1 MADVEPEGDATSP
14 IPQEVAASS
23 NGRDI
28 TISYLGPLAQI
39 QDTVLAGLG
48 WRWEAYREIRRDPQ
62 VHSTFQQRR
71 LAIVSRPLVVE
82 PGGDDA
88 QSKAA
93 ADHLRANLNDIAF
106 DRSTKGMTWGVF
118 YGYAVGECMWRVKDG
133 KVWLDK
139 IKVRT
144 PWRFRFSKEG
154 FLTLLTRAS
163 PIVGESMPDK
173 KFWVLS
179 SGADNDDDP
188 YGLGLAHQ
196 LYWPVYFKKM
206 GLSFWLRALEKFG
219 APTAVGTFPPGTSL
233 EDQARLLAAA
243 MAVRIDGAVIKPEG
257 TVLELLEA
265 TRGTVD
271 QATFYKFQNGDISKV
286 IVGQTMTTDDGASL
300 AQGKVHYDVRE
311 ELTDADI
318 EELCESFQQG
328 PARWLTEWNFP
339 GAAIP
344 ILTRPSPE
352 DAERASRLTK
362 ERAETIKTMGEAGF
376 EPEDVTLRDMF
387 PGWRRKASTPPPANL
402 AQGDNVVPLRPAFS
416 EGSVRTVLR
425 DQLAALFAEPLAQG
439 DAADAFVDDIDWEPL
454 IAPIADAVEQVVA
467 GSPSLDVAAERLAE
481 IFTGPAGAAFT
492 EHLAGVLFQARV
504 AGKAGLGISDREDR
518 ALAEG

>member
-1 MADVEPEGDATSP
+1 MANDVVPVAAP

-23 NGRDI
+23 DGRDI
-28 TISYLGPLAQI
+28 TVAHLGPLAQV

-48 WRWEAYREIRRDPQ
+48 GRWEAYREIRRDAQ
-62 VHSTFQQRR
+62 VHATFQQRR
-71 LAIVSRPLVVE
+71 LAIVSRTLVVE
-82 PGGDDA
+82 PGADDA

-93 ADHLRANLNDIAF
+93 AEHLQANLDDIAF
-106 DRSTKGMTWGVF
+106 DRATKGMTWGVF
-118 YGYAVGECMWRVKDG
+118 YGYAVGECMWTVRDN
-133 KVWLDK
+133 KVWLARV
-139 IKVRT
+139 KVRT
-144 PWRFRFSKEG
+144 PWRFRFAKDG
-154 FLTLLTRAS
+154 QLTLLTRAS
-163 PIVGESMPDK
+163 PFVGEPMPDK
-173 KFWVLS
+173 KFWVVT

-257 TVLELLEA
+257 TLLELLEA
-265 TRGTVD
+265 KRGTVD
-271 QATFYKFQNGDISKV
+271 QATFYKFCNADISKV
-286 IVGQTMTTDDGASL
+286 TLGQTMTTDDGSSL

-344 ILTRPSPE
+344 VLRRPSPE
-352 DAERASRLTK
+352 DAERASKLTK
-362 ERAETIKTMGEAGF
+362 ERADTIKIMAEAGY
-376 EPEDVTLRDMF
+376 EPEEATLKDMF
-387 PGWRRKASTPPPANL
+387 PGWRPKAAPVVPAVQPNR
-402 AQGDNVVPLRPAFS
+402 GDNVIPLRPAFS
-416 EGSVRTVLR
+416 ESRVRDVLR
-425 DQLAALFAEPLAQG
+425 GQLGALFAEPLADG
-439 DAADAFVDDIDWEPL
+439 DAADAFIDALDWEPL

-467 GSPSLDVAAERLAE
+467 GSPTLEVAAERLAE

-492 EHLAGVLFQARV
+492 EHLAGVLFQARA
-504 AGKAGLGISDREDR
+504 AGKGGLGISDREDR
-518 ALAEG
+518 ALAES

>member
-1 MADVEPEGDATSP
+1 MADVKPQGDATPP
-14 IPQEVAASS
+14 IPQEVAASTD
-23 NGRDI
+23 GRDI
-28 TISYLGPLAQI
+28 TVAFLGPLAHV
-39 QDTVLAGLG
+39 QDSVLAGLG
-48 WRWEAYREIRRDPQ
+48 GRWETYREIRRDPQ
-62 VHSTFQQRR
+62 VSSTFQQRR

-82 PGGDDA
+82 PGADDA
-88 QSKAA
+88 ASKAA
-93 ADHLRANLNDIAF
+93 AEHLQANLDDIAF
-106 DRSTKGMTWGVF
+106 DRATKGMTWGVF
-118 YGYAVGECMWRVKDG
+118 YGYAVGECMWRVKDN
-133 KVWLDK
+133 KVWLDR

-144 PWRFRFSKEG
+144 PWRFRFTKEG
-154 FLTLLTRAS
+154 QLTLLTRAS
-163 PIVGESMPDK
+163 PLHGEPMPDK

-257 TVLELLEA
+257 TILELLEA
-265 TRGTVD
+265 KRGTVD
-271 QATFYKFQNGDISKV
+271 QATFYKFQNADISK
-286 IVGQTMTTDDGASL
+286 ITVGQTMTTDDGASL
-300 AQGKVHYDVRE
+300 AQGRVHADVRE

-344 ILTRPSPE
+344 ILKRPSPE
-352 DAERASRLTK
+352 DAERASKLTK
-362 ERAETIKTMGEAGF
+362 ERADTIKIMGEAGY
-376 EPEDVTLRDMF
+376 EPQDATLQEMF
-387 PGWRRKASTPPPANL
+387 PGWQRKAATPPPASV
-402 AQGDNVVPLRPAFS
+402 ARGDNVVPLRPGFS
-416 EGSVRTVLR
+416 EGSVRAVLR
-425 DQLAALFAEPLAQG
+425 EQLGALFAEPLADA
-439 DAADAFVDDIDWEPL
+439 DAADAFIDDLDWEPL
-454 IAPIADAVEQVVA
+454 IEPIAEAVEQVVA
-467 GSPSLDVAAERLAE
+467 GAPSLDVAAELLAG

-492 EHLAGVLFQARV
+492 EHLAGVLFQARA